1 MPYLLDTD
9 ICIDVLRG
17 RQRTILRM
25 SEIYSPDCSISVITL
40 YELFCGLANAKQP
53 TAEQEK
59 IHKLTTEL
67 HVRRFDDAAAR
78 CAADIRARLQRRGA
92 LIGPYD
98 LLIAGH
104 ALASGCTLVTKNVR
118 EFQRIDE
125 LPLESWD

>member
-17 RQRTILRM
+17 RQRTILRL
-25 SEIYSPDCSISVITL
+25 SEIYSSDCSISVITL

-67 HVRRFDDAAAR
+67 HVRMFDCAAAR

-104 ALASGCTLVTKNVR
+104 ALASGCTLLTKNVR
-118 EFQRIDE
+118 
-125 LPLESWD
+125 